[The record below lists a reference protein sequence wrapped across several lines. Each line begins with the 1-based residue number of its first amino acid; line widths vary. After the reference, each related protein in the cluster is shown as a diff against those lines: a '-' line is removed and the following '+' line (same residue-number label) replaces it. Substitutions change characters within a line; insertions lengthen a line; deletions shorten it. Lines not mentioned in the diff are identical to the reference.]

1 MSSNSPVL
9 LLAPS
14 SVPTA
19 PIMAPLLVPKTGD
32 LRPRGLLPSPS
43 LTPAGKPLE
52 PISYVTKS
60 PRTTVI
66 TPSAAV
72 TSPIVELKPLELAP
86 PAPVAPQVANAAP
99 AVATRTAS
107 SPTSTQLPSPTIVI
121 PDVPVATPAVA
132 PAGPVLTRAMAAPA
146 SSTSSPM
153 TKRAAAVAAAAAATA
168 AASPSPLS
176 ISTTSSPVTSP
187 KAASSSSPSSS
198 PKSGGKSSTGRW
210 TEAEHK
216 LFLKGLEQFPYRA
229 WKKIA
234 TLIKTRT
241 VVQIRTHAQKYYQK
255 LEKEEQRMREREA
268 QLAAQQHQQGAA
280 SASAAAA
287 ASSSLSSAA
296 TTPRAAAMLSAPT
309 TPSAA
314 AVASFRELSLASPFV
329 TTPSASAAASSHFSD
344 FGGGAMGKRKAP
356 MRKRKSS
363 TDSDV
368 SEPPSSLPKRMMKE
382 KKVLVREKTM
392 SPKQKTATANG
403 RAFGFGGDDAS
414 SGDDCAKSSNVR
426 SGLSGLKTHP
436 LDFDDDDD
444 ITAATTSTM
453 LLDFT
458 EEKPMVSYPF
468 TLDSALE
475 RGLAAIDHDELLQ
488 LSDDDDA
495 MEWFAAAHDDLLGDL
510 DGSERSSGQSDV
522 SFAPLYSED
531 ALHFVD
537 PAPIGSA
544 VVAIAAPT
552 SEHCSTPS
560 PILSSASADFGLSSD
575 EVEDDDDF
583 VLDPEKFLS
592 SYFHPDIDMDM
603 NDEAL

>member
-43 LTPAGKPLE
+43 LTPAGKPIE

-99 AVATRTAS
+99 VVATRTAS

-121 PDVPVATPAVA
+121 PDVPVVATPAVA

-153 TKRAAAVAAAAAATA
+153 TKRAAA
-168 AASPSPLS
+168 
-176 ISTTSSPVTSP
+176 
-187 KAASSSSPSSS
+187 AASSSSPSSS

-268 QLAAQQHQQGAA
+268 QLAAQQQQQGAA

-344 FGGGAMGKRKAP
+344 FSSGAMGKRKAP

-392 SPKQKTATANG
+392 SPKQKTATANS